1 MYLKDLVKDIDY
13 STKYE
18 DFSINVDRK
27 DIEKLNLVID
37 ELNTNEKILEVIFDL
52 CTFNS
57 PSEAVLKIKEMIIS
71 IQENR

>member
-1 MYLKDLVKDIDY
+1 MNDIDF
-13 STKYE
+13 TTECE
-18 DFSINVDRK
+18 DSCINVDRK

-37 ELNTNEKILEVIFDL
+37 ELTTNEKILEVIFDL

-57 PSEAVLKIKEMIIS
+57 PSKAVLKIKEMIIS